1 MSLQGTGEDAPV
13 RGSKDGAEPEKAS
26 PEMRDR
32 IVGAARTLF
41 YRQGFGDTSM
51 AAIAAELDISAPA
64 LYWHFSSKQELCFV
78 AVLTELE
85 RFVDG
90 LSKPSPEPTP
100 DRELASFVSTYVI
113 LKLRQ
118 SESLKTP
125 GAAGVYSQLR
135 EALTTSQQENLDRM
149 QRQVVDQLRGILRK
163 GANSGAFQITD
174 LTVTT
179 FAVISLC
186 EYVFSWF
193 DPNGPLSA
201 AAVGE
206 EYEELALKMVGAG
219 A

>member
-1 MSLQGTGEDAPV
+1 
-13 RGSKDGAEPEKAS
+13 
-26 PEMRDR
+26 MRDR
-32 IVGAARTLF
+32 IIGAARTLF

-85 RFVDG
+85 RFVEP
-90 LSKPSPEPTP
+90 LTEPSAEPTASA
-100 DRELASFVSTYVI
+100 ELAAFVSTYVI

-118 SESLKTP
+118 SEALKTP

-135 EALTTSQQENLDRM
+135 EALTSPQQKSLDKL

-163 GANSGAFQITD
+163 GSSSGEFQIVD

-179 FAVISLC
+179 FAIISLC

-193 DPNGPLSA
+193 DPSGPLSA

-206 EYEELALKMVGAG
+206 EYEELALKMVRA
-219 A
+219 